1 MTEKCDLNEIEN
13 VYDPIRNV
21 EMIHVKLDGEER
33 AERRIENPK
42 NYLPTS
48 VSRQR

>member
-1 MTEKCDLNEIEN
+1 MNEIEN
-13 VYDPIRNV
+13 AYDPIRNV
-21 EMIHVKLDGEER
+21 EMIHGKLDVEER

-42 NYLPTS
+42 KYPPTS